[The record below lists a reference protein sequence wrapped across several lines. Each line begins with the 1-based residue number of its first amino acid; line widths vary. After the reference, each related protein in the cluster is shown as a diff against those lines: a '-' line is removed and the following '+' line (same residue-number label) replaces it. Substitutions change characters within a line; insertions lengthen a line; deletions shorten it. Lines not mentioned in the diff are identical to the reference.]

1 MRLIL
6 FLILGIFLTLL
17 SCKSVK
23 TQQVTTIS
31 QGIRGIVEQIT
42 GNQMP
47 RIGRE
52 PDKPKPFPTTIFF
65 YAPTDL
71 TQVSRVDQTPLYT
84 TIYTKLI
91 ATVETDSLGRFT
103 ANLPVGTYSVFVQ
116 VEKKFFANSFD
127 IRNNIS
133 LASVD
138 ENKLTDIKILV
149 NHKATN

>member
-52 PDKPKPFPTTIFF
+52 PDKPKPFPTTVFF

>member
-6 FLILGIFLTLL
+6 FLILGIFLTIL
-17 SCKSVK
+17 SCKSTK
-23 TQQVTTIS
+23 TSQVATIT
-31 QGIRGIVEQIT
+31 QGITGTVEQIT

-52 PDKPKPFPTTIFF
+52 PDKPKPFPTTVFF

-71 TQVSRVDQTPLYT
+71 TQVLRVDQTPLYT
-84 TIYTKLI
+84 AIYTKLV
-91 ATVETDSLGRFT
+91 ASVETDSLGRFT